1 VTWLGLL
8 VDALV
13 SLVYRANRES
23 ERDERQRED
32 QLIRDIAESDA
43 LMAEELAKLKK
54 ADEGSRP

>member
-1 VTWLGLL
+1 MTWLGLL